1 MPKEVVN
8 LRFCCQK
15 SFSFFPTIMLHPSTH
30 VIRRAL
36 ISVSDKTGIIEFAR
50 KLAERDIQIISTGGT
65 AQELKNAGVPVVS
78 IADVTGFDEILD
90 GRVKTLHPA
99 IHGGLLGVLDNP
111 KHVHQME
118 ANMIQSI
125 DLVVVNLY
133 PFEKTLDNPAS
144 THDDIIENIDIGGP
158 AMIRA
163 SAKNYRWTAVVTN
176 PARYDD
182 VLSALHTHDG
192 AIPEDARLSLAHEAF
207 AHTAYYDGM
216 IAGYFSRKTASE
228 ASSNLLPTTLSIAL
242 RKEQDLRYGENP
254 HQTAALYKQSGT
266 GAAYNDIFRYLHGK
280 ELSYNNLLDM
290 DAAAKLALEFLGA
303 TSGETA
309 VIIKHTN
316 PCGVGSGET
325 LKEAYLKAYSC
336 DTTSAFGGIIA
347 FTSELDLETAKTL
360 DEIFTEVV
368 IAPGYAPAALELLQQ
383 KKNRRL
389 MTVNYDA
396 LRASL
401 RLEVKAIAGGMLL
414 QSADTLLWNTDG
426 TDVVTKRQ
434 PTDDERK
441 ALEYAWRIAKHV
453 KSNAIVYAASDR
465 ALAIGAGQMSRV
477 DSAAIAARK
486 AEAAGID
493 LKGSAVASDAFFPF
507 SDGLL
512 ETVKAGATAVIQ
524 PGGSVRDAEVIA
536 SADEKG
542 IAMIFTGVRHFRH

>member
-1 MPKEVVN
+1 
-8 LRFCCQK
+8 
-15 SFSFFPTIMLHPSTH
+15 MLHPSTH

-36 ISVSDKTGIIEFAR
+36 ISVSDKTGIVSFAR

-65 AQELKNAGVPVVS
+65 AEELKKAGVPVIS
-78 IADVTGFDEILD
+78 IANVTGFDEILD

-99 IHGGLLGVLDNP
+99 IHAGLLAVLDNP
-111 KHVHQME
+111 HHVQQME

-133 PFEKTLDNPAS
+133 PFEKTLSNAES
-144 THDDIIENIDIGGP
+144 THDDIVENIDIGGP

-163 SAKNYRWTAVVTN
+163 SAKNYRWTAILTN
-176 PARYDD
+176 PERYDE
-182 VLSALHTHDG
+182 VVSALHSYDG
-192 AIPEDARLSLAHEAF
+192 ALPEELRLSLAHEAF

-216 IAGYFSRKTASE
+216 IAGYFSRKTKE
-228 ASSNLLPTTLSIAL
+228 LTYQTETLLPETLSFAL
-242 RKEQDLRYGENP
+242 RKDQDLRYGENP
-254 HQTAALYKQSGT
+254 HQTAALYKQSGS
-266 GAAYNDIFRYLHGK
+266 GNAYGDIFHYLHGK
-280 ELSYNNLLDM
+280 ELSYNNLLDI
-290 DAAAKLALEFLGA
+290 DAAAKLALEFRAVEGL
-303 TSGETA
+303 GETA

-316 PCGVGSGET
+316 PCGVGSDKT
-325 LKEAYLKAYSC
+325 LKEAYLKAFRC

-347 FTSELDLETAKTL
+347 LTSELDLATAQTI

-368 IAPGYAPAALELLQQ
+368 IAPAYSADALELLKQ

-389 MTVNYDA
+389 MTVNYEA
-396 LRASL
+396 LEASL

-426 TDVVTKRQ
+426 LDIVTKRQ
-434 PTDDERK
+434 PSPEERK
-441 ALEYAWRIAKHV
+441 SLEYAWRIAKHV
-453 KSNAIVYAASDR
+453 KSNTIVYAAPDR

-486 AEAAGID
+486 AEAAGIS
-493 LKGSAVASDAFFPF
+493 LAGSAVASDAFFPF
-507 SDGLL
+507 ADGLL

-536 SADEKG
+536 AADEHG
-542 IAMIFTGVRHFRH
+542 IAMMFTGVRHFRH